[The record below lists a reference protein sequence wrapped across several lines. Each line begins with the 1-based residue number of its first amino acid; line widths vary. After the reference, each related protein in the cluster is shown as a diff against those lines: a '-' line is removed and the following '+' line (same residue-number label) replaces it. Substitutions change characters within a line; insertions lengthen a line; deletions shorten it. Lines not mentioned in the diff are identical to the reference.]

1 LNELR
6 ERIHNAKVLNDRAVL
21 QEEKLNIDAKFNE
34 KFKNQTIQ
42 SLKEKEKKE
51 LEFK

>member
-1 LNELR
+1 MNELR

-21 QEEKLNIDAKFNE
+21 QEEK
-34 KFKNQTIQ
+34 FKNQTIQ